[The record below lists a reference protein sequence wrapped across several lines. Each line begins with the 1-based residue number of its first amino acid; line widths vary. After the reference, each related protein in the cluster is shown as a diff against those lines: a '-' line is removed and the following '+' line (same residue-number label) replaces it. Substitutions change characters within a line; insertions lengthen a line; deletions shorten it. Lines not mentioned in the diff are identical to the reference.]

1 MTLFQTLKTVFL
13 KNGELTAHFSEEIQ
27 LSDNTLTITPV
38 RDTTITVYVINQSP
52 LFLQQNIV
60 VNFLEPGAEVII
72 CGLYQMQDRQS
83 LKINTTM
90 NHTVPHC
97 TSRQV
102 WKGIVAGAAK
112 ADFEGKIIVAKDA
125 QKTSAHLSNKNL
137 LLSNMAEVTTKPFLE
152 IYADDVQCSHG
163 ATVGCLDPNALFYLQ
178 SRGIPES
185 EARALLIE
193 AFADEILSELPVED
207 AMSRVSQDS

>member
-1 MTLFQTLKTVFL
+1 M
-13 KNGELTAHFSEEIQ
+13 I
-27 LSDNTLTITPV
+27 
-38 RDTTITVYVINQSP
+38 Y
-52 LFLQQNIV
+52 
-60 VNFLEPGAEVII
+60 
-72 CGLYQMQDRQS
+72 GLYQMQDKQS
-83 LKINTTM
+83 LKIHTTM
-90 NHTVPHC
+90 NHIVPHC

-102 WKGIVAGAAK
+102 WKGILADGAK
-112 ADFEGKIIVAKDA
+112 ADFEGKIVVAKDA

-137 LLSNMAEVTTKPFLE
+137 LLSNTAEVSTKPFLE